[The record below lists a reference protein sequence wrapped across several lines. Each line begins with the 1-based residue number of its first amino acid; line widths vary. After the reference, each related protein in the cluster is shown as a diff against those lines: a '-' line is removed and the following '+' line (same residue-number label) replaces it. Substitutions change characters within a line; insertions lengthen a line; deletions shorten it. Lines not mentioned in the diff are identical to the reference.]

1 MLPGCPGRLPG
12 PAARSG
18 WTGRLDG
25 PGQPGVLATT
35 HIEKYCEPPP

>member
-1 MLPGCPGRLPG
+1 MPAGRTARLHWPAALPGC
-12 PAARSG
+12 
-18 WTGRLDG
+18 TVRLDG